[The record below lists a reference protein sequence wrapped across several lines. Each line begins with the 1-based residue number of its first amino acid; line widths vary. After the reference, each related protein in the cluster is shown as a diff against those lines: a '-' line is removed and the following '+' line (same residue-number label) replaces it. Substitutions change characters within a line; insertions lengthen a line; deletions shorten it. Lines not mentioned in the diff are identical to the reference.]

1 MILTVPSPFRTV
13 SALLGVLLACH
24 DDRPHVFQAPP
35 RPSARP
41 AASAGASSG
50 PFPTPN
56 VQIGTFGAE
65 ARITA
70 VRDASTGA
78 PILLTNITE
87 PMEVE
92 TLVARGPG
100 RPLTE
105 GGRVE
110 LVLHGAEEASQT
122 LVLDA
127 PAPTIVAHV
136 FTVPVAADGRTG
148 LRGGR
153 YTIEVRIH
161 GGDGRLL
168 ATSVPLHLEI
178 RGSP

>member
-1 MILTVPSPFRTV
+1 MSQFRFVPV
-13 SALLGVLLACH
+13 LVGVLLACH

-35 RPSARP
+35 SAVARP
-41 AASAGASSG
+41 VVSPAAPPAS
-50 PFPTPN
+50 PPIPA

-65 ARITA
+65 ARISA
-70 VRDASTGA
+70 IRYASTGA
-78 PILLTNITE
+78 PVVLTDITE
-87 PMEVE
+87 PIEVE

-100 RPLTE
+100 RPPHE

-110 LVLHGAEEASQT
+110 LALHGTDEVSQT

-148 LRGGR
+148 LRSGR
-153 YTIEVRIH
+153 YTVDVSIR

-168 ATSVPLHLEI
+168 ATSAPLYLEI

>member
-1 MILTVPSPFRTV
+1 MSQFRALPLLLAV
-13 SALLGVLLACH
+13 LLGCH

-35 RPSARP
+35 NAVARP
-41 AASAGASSG
+41 VAPAGAPRASPPS
-50 PFPTPN
+50 PA

-65 ARITA
+65 ARISA
-70 VRDASTGA
+70 IRYAATGA
-78 PILLTNITE
+78 PVVLNDITQ
-87 PMEVE
+87 PIEVE

-100 RPLTE
+100 RPPNE

-110 LVLHGAEEASQT
+110 LALHGTDEVSQT

-127 PAPTIVAHV
+127 PAPTIVAHA

-148 LRGGR
+148 LRSGR
-153 YTIEVRIH
+153 YTVDVSIR

-168 ATSVPLHLEI
+168 ATSPPLYLEI
-178 RGSP
+178 RGAP

>member
-1 MILTVPSPFRTV
+1 MSLTVSQFRFV
-13 SALLGVLLACH
+13 PVLFAVLLACH

-35 RPSARP
+35 SSVARP
-41 AASAGASSG
+41 VASPGALQAS
-50 PFPTPN
+50 PPIPP

-65 ARITA
+65 ARISA
-70 VRDASTGA
+70 IRYASTGA
-78 PILLTNITE
+78 PVALTDITE
-87 PMEVE
+87 PIEVE

-100 RPLTE
+100 RPPNE

-110 LVLHGAEEASQT
+110 LTLHGTDEVSQT

-136 FTVPVAADGRTG
+136 FAVPVAADGRTG
-148 LRGGR
+148 LRSGR
-153 YTIEVRIH
+153 YTIEVSLR

-168 ATSVPLHLEI
+168 ATSTPLYLEI

>member
-13 SALLGVLLACH
+13 STLVGVLLACH

-35 RPSARP
+35 RPAARP
-41 AASAGASSG
+41 TASAGSSLS
-50 PFPTPN
+50 PSPSPN

-87 PMEVE
+87 PIEVE

-100 RPLTE
+100 RPLNE

-127 PAPTIVAHV
+127 PAPTIVAHI

-148 LRGGR
+148 LRAGH
-153 YTIEVRIH
+153 YTIDVSIR

>member
-13 SALLGVLLACH
+13 PALLGVLLACH

-35 RPSARP
+35 RPAARP
-41 AASAGASSG
+41 AASVGTSPAPLPA
-50 PFPTPN
+50 PN

-70 VRDASTGA
+70 VRNASTGA
-78 PILLTNITE
+78 AIPLANITE
-87 PMEVE
+87 PIEVE

-100 RPLTE
+100 RPLNE

-148 LRGGR
+148 LRAGH
-153 YTIEVRIH
+153 YTIEVSIR

>member
-1 MILTVPSPFRTV
+1 MR
-13 SALLGVLLACH
+13 
-24 DDRPHVFQAPP
+24 
-35 RPSARP
+35 
-41 AASAGASSG
+41 
-50 PFPTPN
+50 N
-56 VQIGTFGAE
+56 
-65 ARITA
+65 
-70 VRDASTGA
+70 ASTGA

-87 PMEVE
+87 PLEVE

-100 RPLTE
+100 RPPNE

-148 LRGGR
+148 LRAGR
-153 YTIEVRIH
+153 YAIEVNIR

-178 RGSP
+178 RGAP

>member
-1 MILTVPSPFRTV
+1 MILTVSSPFRTV
-13 SALLGVLLACH
+13 PALLGVLLACH

-41 AASAGASSG
+41 AASAGSSPGTSPASS
-50 PFPTPN
+50 

-87 PMEVE
+87 PIEVE
-92 TLVARGPG
+92 SLVARGPG
-100 RPLTE
+100 RPLNE

-110 LVLHGAEEASQT
+110 LMLHGAEEASQT

-136 FTVPVAADGRTG
+136 FTVPIAADGRTG
-148 LRGGR
+148 LRAGH
-153 YTIEVRIH
+153 YTIEVSIR

-168 ATSVPLHLEI
+168 ATSVPLHLEV

>member
-1 MILTVPSPFRTV
+1 MIKTVRPLLHTVP
-13 SALLGVLLACH
+13 ALGLLLACH
-24 DDRPHVFQAPP
+24 DERPHVFQAPP
-35 RPSARP
+35 RPSAVQP
-41 AASAGASSG
+41 AVSAGA
-50 PFPTPN
+50 TPDSPPSPV

-70 VRDASTGA
+70 VRNASTGA
-78 PILLTNITE
+78 AIPLTGITMPI
-87 PMEVE
+87 EVE
-92 TLVARGPG
+92 TIVARGPG
-100 RPLTE
+100 RPLNE
-105 GGRVE
+105 GGRIE
-110 LVLHGAEEASQT
+110 LVLHGSEEASQT

-136 FTVPVAADGRTG
+136 FTVPVAGDGRTG
-148 LRGGR
+148 LRAGH
-153 YTIEVRIH
+153 YTVEVVIR

>member
-1 MILTVPSPFRTV
+1 MILIVPSPLRAV
-13 SALLGVLLACH
+13 PVLLGVLLACH

-35 RPSARP
+35 RPSTRP
-41 AASAGASSG
+41 AASAGSAKSPS
-50 PFPTPN
+50 PAPN

-70 VRDASTGA
+70 VRDASTGT
-78 PILLTNITE
+78 PVLLTDVTE

-100 RPLTE
+100 RPLNE

-148 LRGGR
+148 LRAGR
-153 YTIEVRIH
+153 YMIEVRIH

-168 ATSVPLHLEI
+168 ATSAPLHLEI
-178 RGSP
+178 RGAP